1 MLATPLQLA
10 NVMCIIANKGYYYI
24 PHFVDSIEN
33 ETIEDTTFMA
43 KYRRKHSVT
52 HISNEDFEAVQL
64 AMLDVTREGTAVGA
78 QIEGIDICAKTGTAQ
93 NPHGKNHSL
102 FVAFAPKEDPRIAIA
117 VVIENAGYGATWAAP
132 IASLLM
138 EKYLNDTISAKRQPD
153 VERLA
158 NADLIPAEIKHW
170 YVRQDSIKLA
180 KLAKQIDAD
189 KAPTFENTTDNR
201 KITFD
206 PEVEPNRKEPDSTD
220 TSAKQKS
227 PPLKPQE
234 KQKKPIR

>member
-1 MLATPLQLA
+1 
-10 NVMCIIANKGYYYI
+10 MCIIANKGYYYT

-33 ETIEDTTFMA
+33 ETTDDTVFLG
-43 KYRRKHSVT
+43 KYRKKHFVT

-102 FVAFAPKEDPRIAIA
+102 FVAFAPMQDPKIAIA

-132 IASLLM
+132 IASLMM
-138 EKYLNDTISAKRQPD
+138 EKYLNDTISAKRLPNL
-153 VERLA
+153 EKLA

-170 YVRQDSIKLA
+170 YAKQDSIKMA

-201 KITFD
+201 KVTFD
-206 PEVEPNRKEPDSTD
+206 PEVEPNRKVPDSSD
-220 TSAKQKS
+220 TSIKQKL
-227 PPLKPQE
+227 PAINPQQQ
-234 KQKKPIR
+234 KQKKPNPKK